1 MKVESRKSKAVGH
14 TQKSWQYCQSAGIKA
29 TSLLTGTE
37 QEQQNRYNIKSTTI
51 NGIISS
57 VQEELTR
64 KYLESIDAKA
74 MIIKTLWEKF
84 LQGDKSVLD
93 EILLHA
99 HSLKGSGATFGFPE
113 ISDAGRELEQA
124 HDNELLDR
132 VNNLLNILGRVTARK
147 MPSAANEVESP
158 PKAVEFSRQALIIER
173 NPVNARAMADC
184 ISRLDGIENCE
195 LVETGAQAREKY
207 RSTRYSLIVLDLVLP
222 DQDGRELLR
231 EIKQSDDF
239 NCPVLV
245 ISGVPSDSIYMEC
258 IKIGADEYLAKPFDT
273 DKLYFEAQ
281 QVLQRNRLQ
290 VVGADAEKISAI
302 STSGKVEAQANMSL
316 KGVSILVAE
325 DDEIQAIF
333 ITGKLAEHG
342 ADVTHAENGQLALD
356 ALEKNSYS
364 AVILDGKMPV
374 MDGFETL
381 QSIRN
386 NSRLKGLPVIMV
398 TAMGSEEN
406 IVKGY
411 ELGANDY
418 ILKPFSEEQ
427 LVNRIKS
434 LLVMAA

>member
-1 MKVESRKSKAVGH
+1 
-14 TQKSWQYCQSAGIKA
+14 
-29 TSLLTGTE
+29 
-37 QEQQNRYNIKSTTI
+37 
-51 NGIISS
+51 
-57 VQEELTR
+57 VQEELIK

-74 MIIKTLWEKF
+74 SMIKTLWEKF

-93 EILLHA
+93 EIRLHA

-113 ISDAGRELEQA
+113 ISDAGRDLEQA

-147 MPSAANEVESP
+147 TSSAANEIDSAL
-158 PKAVEFSRQALIIER
+158 KSVEFSRQALIIER
-173 NPVNARAMADC
+173 NPVNAKAMAEC
-184 ISRLDGIENCE
+184 INRLDGIESCE
-195 LVETGAQAREKY
+195 LVKTGAQAREKY
-207 RSTRYSLIVLDLVLP
+207 RSTRYSLIILDLVLP

-231 EIKQSDDF
+231 EIKQSEDF

-245 ISGVPSDSIYMEC
+245 ISGVPSDRIYMEC
-258 IKIGADEYLAKPFDT
+258 IQIGADEYLAKPFDT

-281 QVLQRNRLQ
+281 QVLQNNRLH
-290 VVGADAEKISAI
+290 VVSSAAENDSF
-302 STSGKVEAQANMSL
+302 SSSGRAAEQPDMSL

-333 ITGKLAEHG
+333 ISQKLAEHG

-356 ALEKNSYS
+356 ALEKNSYA

-381 QSIRN
+381 QAIRS

-418 ILKPFSEEQ
+418 ILKPFSEDQ

>member
-1 MKVESRKSKAVGH
+1 M
-14 TQKSWQYCQSAGIKA
+14 
-29 TSLLTGTE
+29 
-37 QEQQNRYNIKSTTI
+37 
-51 NGIISS
+51 
-57 VQEELTR
+57 QEELTR

-74 MIIKTLWEKF
+74 LMIKTLWEKF

-113 ISDAGRELEQA
+113 ISDAGRDLEQA
-124 HDNELLDR
+124 RDNELLDR

-147 MPSAANEVESP
+147 IPGAANEVEVP
-158 PKAVEFSRQALIIER
+158 PKSVEFSRQALIIER

-184 ISRLDGIENCE
+184 ISRLDGIEKCV

-207 RSTRYSLIVLDLVLP
+207 HSTRYSLIVLDLVLQ

-245 ISGVPSDSIYMEC
+245 VSGVPSDNIYMEC

-290 VVGADAEKISAI
+290 VVGFDAEKKSAM
-302 STSGKVEAQANMSL
+302 SSSGKVEAQSGMSL

-342 ADVTHAENGQLALD
+342 ADVTHAENGQLALE